1 LCNFVFISKL
11 ENRKNSL
18 LMKRFYVDEERIGF
32 EKDNEELMDNLIS
45 DTRRIC
51 SNIRSGHKDGL
62 EIFDDYI
69 DLLGGTIWS
78 ESFYSG
84 PQMLFSVPTGD
95 SDMELV
101 KEEEKSRRTYH
112 WEDKT
117 ILIAED
123 EETNFLYLKAALS
136 RTSVKI
142 LRARTGR
149 EAVSII
155 KTNDHVDL
163 ILMDI
168 KMPEMNGIDA
178 TMAIKAHNKRMKIIA
193 QTAYAMEDDREQ
205 YFQAGCIDYLAKPIH
220 RDLLLTTISKYL

>member
-1 LCNFVFISKL
+1 
-11 ENRKNSL
+11 
-18 LMKRFYVDEERIGF
+18 MKKFYVDEERIGF
-32 EKDNEELMDNLIS
+32 DMDDEELKDNLIS
-45 DTRRIC
+45 DTKRIC
-51 SNIRSGHKDGL
+51 GNILAGHKDGL

-84 PQMLFSVPTGD
+84 QQMIFSVPTSGGK
-95 SDMELV
+95 MELL
-101 KEEEKSRRTYH
+101 KEEDKTKRNYS
-112 WEDKT
+112 WEGKT

-136 RTSVKI
+136 RTGVKI
-142 LRARTGR
+142 LRAKTGR
-149 EAVSII
+149 EAVTVI
-155 KTNDHVDL
+155 KTNDQVDL

-178 TMAIKAHNKRMKIIA
+178 TVEIKAYNKKMKVIA
-193 QTAYAMEDDREQ
+193 QTAYAMEDDREL

-220 RDLLLTTISKYL
+220 RDLLLATISKYL

>member
-1 LCNFVFISKL
+1 
-11 ENRKNSL
+11 
-18 LMKRFYVDEERIGF
+18 MKRFYVDEERIGF
-32 EKDNEELMDNLIS
+32 EKDDEELMDNLIS

-51 SNIRSGHKDGL
+51 SNDRLGHKDGL

-69 DLLGGTIWS
+69 DLLGGTVWS

-84 PQMLFSVPTGD
+84 RQMLFSVPMGD
-95 SDMELV
+95 RNGELV
-101 KEEEKSRRTYH
+101 KEEIKPRKTYN

-136 RTSVKI
+136 RTGVKI
-142 LRARTGR
+142 MRARTGR
-149 EAVSII
+149 EAVSLI
-155 KTNDHVDL
+155 KSNEQVDL

-168 KMPEMNGIDA
+168 KMPEMNGVEA
-178 TMAIKAHNKRMKIIA
+178 TVEIKAYNKKIKIIA
-193 QTAYAMEDDREQ
+193 QTAYAMEEDREL
-205 YFQAGCIDYLAKPIH
+205 YFKAGCIDYLAKPIH

>member
-1 LCNFVFISKL
+1 
-11 ENRKNSL
+11 
-18 LMKRFYVDEERIGF
+18 MKRFYVDEERIGF
-32 EKDNEELMDNLIS
+32 EKDDEELMENLIN

-51 SNIRSGHKDGL
+51 NNLKTGQKEGL

-78 ESFYSG
+78 ESFYTG
-84 PQMLFSVPTGD
+84 RQLIFSVPAGD
-95 SDMELV
+95 RNMELV
-101 KEEEKSRRTYH
+101 QGEEKIKRNYN

-136 RTSVKI
+136 RTGVKI
-142 LRARTGR
+142 LRARNGR
-149 EAVSII
+149 EAVAII
-155 KTNDHVDL
+155 RTSDPVDL

-178 TMAIKAHNKRMKIIA
+178 TREIKAFNNKIRIIA
-193 QTAYAMEDDREQ
+193 QTAYAQEEDKEL

-220 RDLLLTTISKYL
+220 RDLLLGVISKYI